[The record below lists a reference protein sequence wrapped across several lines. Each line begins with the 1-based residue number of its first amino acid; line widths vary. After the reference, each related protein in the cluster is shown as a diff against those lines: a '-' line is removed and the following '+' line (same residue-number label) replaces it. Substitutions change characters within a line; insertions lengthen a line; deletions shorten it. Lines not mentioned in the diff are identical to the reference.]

1 MSTEEGDIAPEKPKQ
16 DEDEIKPEEM
26 KPVSYPVK
34 VLYCPECTLPLEY
47 CEFMPEA
54 TLQRCRVWR
63 DNNQYLLEQEGFDLE
78 ALNLEDTPGD
88 KKRQKR
94 GGRGN
99 VKSKQKKEPDIV
111 RIARIPRG
119 KRKFVTRVTG
129 LATFDINLKKASK
142 QFSQKFS
149 CGSSVSGDDEI
160 IIQGDVTD
168 DLIDL
173 ISETWNQIDE
183 DHIEDLGEVKR

>member
-1 MSTEEGDIAPEKPKQ
+1 MSDGEASCEVADPQESVPSKETPAI
-16 DEDEIKPEEM
+16 
-26 KPVSYPVK
+26 SYPVK
-34 VLYCPECTLPLEY
+34 VLYCPECSLPLEY
-47 CEFMPEA
+47 CEFMPDA
-54 TLQRCRVWR
+54 VQQRCRAWR
-63 DNNQYLLEQEGFDLE
+63 EKNQDLLSQEGVDIA
-78 ALNLEDTPGD
+78 ALNLDD
-88 KKRQKR
+88 SDSANKKRQKR

-99 VKSKQKKEPDIV
+99 VKAKQKKEPDV
-111 RIARIPRG
+111 VKLARIPRG

-142 QFSQKFS
+142 LFAQKFS

-173 ISETWNQIDE
+173 ILETWNEIDE